1 MFPNSLTSLRI
12 IVYSPCDH
20 LILINHQNEAF
31 HFIKCI
37 KVMFMNFIVL
47 NNHIRV
53 PSEAQWA
60 KNLTAALQGH
70 CLGMGSIPSL
80 VWWIKGSNIA
90 AAAE

>member
-1 MFPNSLTSLRI
+1 
-12 IVYSPCDH
+12 
-20 LILINHQNEAF
+20 
-31 HFIKCI
+31 
-37 KVMFMNFIVL
+37 MFMNFIVL